1 MKESMTKFDLEAAF
15 KALSEIDVPE
25 AGGVKANKPALTEIF
40 SRKSKFDTLMEEYYD
55 ISTTDGLEDAKEARD
70 AAVAQAKLAR
80 IEKIVDLDAQ
90 SAEDLLTTYVGKYI
104 VQCPQCLTL
113 FYKNPEDVEASE
125 EDPTTVNV
133 SEVCQHCGNESG
145 YTLVGKVGEAAPEEE
160 VETEAEEGELE
171 DLELEDTEEE
181 ATDEV
186 EEDSEEADEE
196 IDLSDLD
203 FDDEDLDLDLED
215 EEDNKTEESLESAE
229 GQLLVE
235 DLETIITEDMEVSA
249 EEFEK
254 LINSPEFKKPI
265 SDTAVRAMLKTEAP
279 AEAEEVEEDIK
290 EEVPEDEVLE
300 EGIFD
305 KAKEKFAKVADAV
318 ASKLKSREDKANW
331 ILKNAVTD
339 VNAAELV
346 DKAGKLEPDDK
357 DLRFKCF
364 VVKCFKNVDKNGKA
378 IRIAPTLKEITD
390 LVPTEK
396 QPGITDDFKKA
407 EDFAKGY
414 SGKDGNG
421 PAFIFLA
428 KDAKDTNAVFLCQY
442 FEGEAKLDQLEKY
455 FAIVKKD
462 FASIKK
468 MQASGLKLE
477 DEEVEAAV
485 AEATDTEEPKTES
498 LDSVFSELEE
508 LQEDTLESLISTSLV
523 EAYDNVAGFRLKE
536 CSFVDNKFLLN
547 GVIHFV
553 SGNTRSTTYTF
564 TEALIKDQTVTLN
577 GVNEK
582 LGADKQFVL
591 TGHINA
597 GNKTFITEA
606 FVANKK

>member
-1 MKESMTKFDLEAAF
+1 
-15 KALSEIDVPE
+15 
-25 AGGVKANKPALTEIF
+25 
-40 SRKSKFDTLMEEYYD
+40 MEEYYD

-90 SAEDLLTTYVGKYI
+90 SAEDLLTSYVGKYI
-104 VQCPQCLTL
+104 IQCPQCLTL

-145 YTLVGKVGEAAPEEE
+145 YTLVGKVGDATPAEEAETE
-160 VETEAEEGELE
+160 VEAEDAELE
-171 DLELEDTEEE
+171 LEVEDTEEE
-181 ATDEV
+181 ATDET
-186 EEDSEEADEE
+186 EENSEEADEE

-215 EEDNKTEESLESAE
+215 DEDNKTEEALETAE
-229 GQLLVE
+229 GQPLVE
-235 DLETIITEDMEVSA
+235 ELETSITEDMEVSA

-265 SDTAVRAMLKTEAP
+265 SDTAVRAMLKAEAP
-279 AEAEEVEEDIK
+279 AEEVEEDIK
-290 EEVPEDEVLE
+290 EDVLEDEVLE

-318 ASKLKSREDKANW
+318 ASKLKSREAKANW

-364 VVKCFKNVDKNGKA
+364 VVKCFKAEDKNGKA
-378 IRIAPTLKEITD
+378 IRIAPTLKEITN

-421 PAFIFLA
+421 PAFVFLA
-428 KDAKDTNAVFLCQY
+428 KDAKDTSAVFLCQY

-455 FAIVKKD
+455 FEIVKKD

-485 AEATDTEEPKTES
+485 AETTDTEEPKTES
-498 LDSVFSELEE
+498 LDKVFS
-508 LQEDTLESLISTSLV
+508 LESLISTSLV
-523 EAYDNVAGFRLKE
+523 EAYDNVAGFRLNE
-536 CSFVDNKFLLN
+536 CSFRDNKFLLD

-582 LGADKQFVL
+582 LGADVQFVL
-591 TGHINA
+591 TGHVDT

>member
-15 KALSEIDVPE
+15 KALSEIEVPE
-25 AGGVKANKPALTEIF
+25 AGCVKANKPALTEIF

-90 SAEDLLTTYVGKYI
+90 SAEDLLTSYVGKYI
-104 VQCPQCLTL
+104 IQCPQCLTL

-145 YTLVGKVGEAAPEEE
+145 YTLVGKVGDATPAEEAETE
-160 VETEAEEGELE
+160 VEAEDAELE
-171 DLELEDTEEE
+171 LEVEDTEEE
-181 ATDEV
+181 ATDET
-186 EEDSEEADEE
+186 EENSEEADEE

-215 EEDNKTEESLESAE
+215 DEDNKTEEALEAAE
-229 GQLLVE
+229 GQPLVE
-235 DLETIITEDMEVSA
+235 ELETSITEDMEVSA

-265 SDTAVRAMLKTEAP
+265 SDTAVRAMLKAEAP
-279 AEAEEVEEDIK
+279 AEEVEEEIK
-290 EEVPEDEVLE
+290 EDIPEDEVLE

-318 ASKLKSREDKANW
+318 ASKLKSREAKANW

-364 VVKCFKNVDKNGKA
+364 VVKCFKAEDKNGKA
-378 IRIAPTLKEITD
+378 IRIAPTLKEITN

-421 PAFIFLA
+421 PAFVFLA

-455 FAIVKKD
+455 FEIVKKD

-477 DEEVEAAV
+477 DEKVEAAV
-485 AEATDTEEPKTES
+485 AETTDTEEPKTES
-498 LDSVFSELEE
+498 LDKVFSELEE
-508 LQEDTLESLISTSLV
+508 LQEANLESLISTSLI

-536 CSFVDNKFLLN
+536 CSFRDNKFLLD

-553 SGNTRSTTYTF
+553 SGNIRPTTYTF

-582 LGADKQFVL
+582 LGTDMQFML
-591 TGHINA
+591 TGHVDT

>member
-15 KALSEIDVPE
+15 KALSEIEVPE

-90 SAEDLLTTYVGKYI
+90 SAEDLLTSYVGKYI
-104 VQCPQCLTL
+104 IQCPQCLTL

-145 YTLVGKVGEAAPEEE
+145 YTLVGKVGDATPEEE
-160 VETEAEEGELE
+160 VEAETEAE
-171 DLELEDTEEE
+171 DLELEVEDTEEE
-181 ATDEV
+181 AAEET
-186 EEDSEEADEE
+186 EEDSEETDEE

-215 EEDNKTEESLESAE
+215 EEDNKTEEALEAAE
-229 GQLLVE
+229 GQPLVE
-235 DLETIITEDMEVSA
+235 ELETPITEDMEVSA

-265 SDTAVRAMLKTEAP
+265 SDTAVRAMLKAEAP
-279 AEAEEVEEDIK
+279 AEEVEEDIK

-305 KAKEKFAKVADAV
+305 KAKEKFAKVADAI

-364 VVKCFKNVDKNGKA
+364 VVKCFKPEDKNGKA
-378 IRIAPTLKEITD
+378 IRIAPTLKEITN

-421 PAFIFLA
+421 PAFVFLA
-428 KDAKDTNAVFLCQY
+428 KDSKDTNAVFLCQY

-455 FAIVKKD
+455 FEIVKKD

-477 DEEVEAAV
+477 DEEVEAAAV
-485 AEATDTEEPKTES
+485 EATDTEEPKTES
-498 LDSVFSELEE
+498 LDTVFSELEE
-508 LQEDTLESLISTSLV
+508 LQEDNLESLISTSLV

-536 CSFVDNKFLLN
+536 CSFRDNKFLLD

-564 TEALIKDQTVTLN
+564 TEALIKDQTITLN

-591 TGHINA
+591 TGHIND

>member
-15 KALSEIDVPE
+15 KALSEIEVPE

-40 SRKSKFDTLMEEYYD
+40 SRKSKFDTLIEEYYD

-90 SAEDLLTTYVGKYI
+90 SAEDLLTSYVGKYI
-104 VQCPQCLTL
+104 IQCPQCLTL

-145 YTLVGKVGEAAPEEE
+145 YTLVGKVGDATPEEE
-160 VETEAEEGELE
+160 VEAEAEAE
-171 DLELEDTEEE
+171 DLELEVEDTEEG
-181 ATDEV
+181 ATEET
-186 EEDSEEADEE
+186 EEDSEETDEE

-215 EEDNKTEESLESAE
+215 EEDNKTEEALEAAN
-229 GQLLVE
+229 GQPLVE
-235 DLETIITEDMEVSA
+235 ELETPITEDMEVSA

-265 SDTAVRAMLKTEAP
+265 SDTAVRAMLKAEAP
-279 AEAEEVEEDIK
+279 AEEVEEDIK

-364 VVKCFKNVDKNGKA
+364 VVKCFKDVDKNGKA
-378 IRIAPTLKEITD
+378 IRIAPTLKEITN

-421 PAFIFLA
+421 PAFVFLA
-428 KDAKDTNAVFLCQY
+428 KDSKDTNAVFLCQY

-455 FAIVKKD
+455 FEIVKKD

-477 DEEVEAAV
+477 DEEVEAAAAEA

-498 LDSVFSELEE
+498 LDNVFSELEE
-508 LQEDTLESLISTSLV
+508 LQEDNLESLISTSLI

-536 CSFVDNKFLLN
+536 CSFRDNKFLLD

-591 TGHINA
+591 TGHVNA

>member
-15 KALSEIDVPE
+15 KALSEIEVPE

-90 SAEDLLTTYVGKYI
+90 SAEDLLTSYVGKYI
-104 VQCPQCLTL
+104 IQCPQCLTL

-145 YTLVGKVGEAAPEEE
+145 YTLVGKVGDATPEEE
-160 VETEAEEGELE
+160 VEAETEAE
-171 DLELEDTEEE
+171 DLELEVEDTEEE
-181 ATDEV
+181 AAEET
-186 EEDSEEADEE
+186 EEDSEETDEE

-215 EEDNKTEESLESAE
+215 EEDNKTEEALEAAE
-229 GQLLVE
+229 GQPLVE
-235 DLETIITEDMEVSA
+235 ELETPITEDMEVSA

-265 SDTAVRAMLKTEAP
+265 SDTAVRAMLKAEAP
-279 AEAEEVEEDIK
+279 AEEVEEDIK

-318 ASKLKSREDKANW
+318 VSKLKSREDKANW

-364 VVKCFKNVDKNGKA
+364 VVKCFKPEDKNGKA
-378 IRIAPTLKEITD
+378 IRIAPTLKEITN

-421 PAFIFLA
+421 PAFVFLA
-428 KDAKDTNAVFLCQY
+428 KDSKDTNAVFLCQY

-455 FAIVKKD
+455 FEIVKKD

-477 DEEVEAAV
+477 DEEVEAAA

-498 LDSVFSELEE
+498 LDTVFSELEE
-508 LQEDTLESLISTSLV
+508 LQEDNLESLISTSLV

-536 CSFVDNKFLLN
+536 CSFRDNKFLLD

-564 TEALIKDQTVTLN
+564 TEALIKDQTITLN

-591 TGHINA
+591 TGHIND